1 MSEPLSN
8 PTIHQHPRPPSPPTP
23 QMTGM
28 LLDRASGAL
37 ITALLFAGMKQL
49 VACMAAPTFYEDAW
63 AQACYLAL
71 VWWALVL
78 ISFAPAWASCD
89 KAQWNTPWT
98 MNGNKMIKAC

>member
-1 MSEPLSN
+1 
-8 PTIHQHPRPPSPPTP
+8 
-23 QMTGM
+23 MTGM

-37 ITALLFAGMKQL
+37 ITALLFAGMRQL

-89 KAQWNTPWT
+89 KTQWNTPWT
-98 MNGNKMIKAC
+98 TSPWTMGPWTTSPWTMNRNKMIKAC

>member
-8 PTIHQHPRPPSPPTP
+8 PIIHHHPRPPSPP
-23 QMTGM
+23 MTGM

-78 ISFAPAWASCD
+78 ISFTPAWASCD
-89 KAQWNTPWT
+89 KTQWNTPWT
-98 MNGNKMIKAC
+98 MNRNKIIKAC